1 MIRFGCP
8 KCQQVMQV
16 DDRYAGQVVACP
28 ACKTAI
34 RAPAAA
40 PPPSPPVAAPQP
52 PSTPSVS
59 IPLPPALAAM
69 LQPMAPPAEASRL
82 GPAVRELRA
91 DQNLA
96 PYYATVLGGVGF
108 AVLVLLIALYQLAA
122 GDLGIFCVLFAFL
135 LVPLAVAAFGANR
148 IWYYSRCRAY
158 VYRDGFACVTPREAI
173 VLAWNE
179 VENVRH
185 ELHEAYRL
193 GAKVGEAHSYT
204 FGCRGGRQ
212 VVLGEMMPFSAEL
225 GRMVEE
231 HTAKRMK

>member
-1 MIRFGCP
+1 
-8 KCQQVMQV
+8 V
-16 DDRYAGQVVACP
+16 
-28 ACKTAI
+28 
-34 RAPAAA
+34 
-40 PPPSPPVAAPQP
+40 
-52 PSTPSVS
+52 SV
-59 IPLPPALAAM
+59 PLPPALAAA
-69 LQPMAPPAEASRL
+69 LQPMAPPPEASRL

-108 AVLVLLIALYQLAA
+108 AVLVLLISLYPLAV
-122 GDLGIFCVLFAFL
+122 GELGIFCILFTFL
-135 LVPLAVAAFGANR
+135 LIPLAVAAYGANR

-158 VYRDGFACVTPREAI
+158 VYRDGFACVTPRETI

-193 GAKVGEAHSYT
+193 GAKVGEAHRYE

-212 VVLGEMMPFSAEL
+212 VVLGEMMPFSGEL

-231 HTAKRMK
+231 HSARRLT